1 MSATESQL
9 QVKTFDRPDEVRPFK
24 DHGETRVVHL
34 GDTAAGLGTFEA
46 GWRWSDDVK
55 PIAGTDSCQAHHS
68 LSCSRAV
75 CMWSWTTDRV
85 RGGTGRCR
93 DHPRR
98 PRRLDG
104 RRRAL
109 RGGRFHRCGEVREAS
124 VAPRF
129 QRSPASADNVAV
141 ARLTM
146 TQAVERLST
155 AAVTV
160 TDEQGNG
167 LELSP
172 VESSGTRLI
181 ATADRMRTGER
192 GLLTARVHGDD
203 LRPWVVG
210 FEVESAEYHTDE
222 LARVTLRARSI
233 KLDARQRQADRTAM
247 GGHARLIAYSCQ
259 NVVDGDVVEGSI
271 VDVSDNGVAF
281 MTRRLLRPGDRLS
294 FAGRFFATV
303 VEAEVRVARIAE
315 VAGQLQ
321 VGCTFIAIDQAERKK
336 LRAVTAVRQ
345 PGEAA
350 SFNVLQQ
357 LNAERASHEQE
368 QGGRWRRLFRRSA

>member
-1 MSATESQL
+1 
-9 QVKTFDRPDEVRPFK
+9 
-24 DHGETRVVHL
+24 
-34 GDTAAGLGTFEA
+34 
-46 GWRWSDDVK
+46 
-55 PIAGTDSCQAHHS
+55 
-68 LSCSRAV
+68 
-75 CMWSWTTDRV
+75 
-85 RGGTGRCR
+85 
-93 DHPRR
+93 
-98 PRRLDG
+98 
-104 RRRAL
+104 
-109 RGGRFHRCGEVREAS
+109 
-124 VAPRF
+124 
-129 QRSPASADNVAV
+129 
-141 ARLTM
+141 M

-181 ATADRMRTGER
+181 ATADRMRIGER

-210 FEVESAEYHTDE
+210 FEVESADHTDA
-222 LARVTLRARSI
+222 LALVTLRARSI

-247 GGHARLIAYSCQ
+247 GGHARLIAYNCQ

-321 VGCTFIAIDQAERKK
+321 VGCTFIALEQAERKK

-357 LNAERASHEQE
+357 LNAERASHEQD
-368 QGGRWRRLFRRSA
+368 QSGSRWRRLFRRSA

>member
-1 MSATESQL
+1 
-9 QVKTFDRPDEVRPFK
+9 
-24 DHGETRVVHL
+24 
-34 GDTAAGLGTFEA
+34 
-46 GWRWSDDVK
+46 
-55 PIAGTDSCQAHHS
+55 
-68 LSCSRAV
+68 
-75 CMWSWTTDRV
+75 
-85 RGGTGRCR
+85 
-93 DHPRR
+93 
-98 PRRLDG
+98 
-104 RRRAL
+104 
-109 RGGRFHRCGEVREAS
+109 
-124 VAPRF
+124 
-129 QRSPASADNVAV
+129 
-141 ARLTM
+141 M

-155 AAVTV
+155 APVTV
-160 TDEQGNG
+160 TDAQGSG

-172 VESSGTRLI
+172 LESSGTRLI
-181 ATADRMRTGER
+181 ATADRMWIGER

-210 FEVESAEYHTDE
+210 FEIESAAYHTDE

-233 KLDARQRQADRTAM
+233 RLDPRQRQADRTAM

-315 VAGQLQ
+315 VAEQLQ
-321 VGCTFIAIDQAERKK
+321 VGCTFIAIEQADRKK
-336 LRAVTAVRQ
+336 LRAVTAVR
-345 PGEAA
+345 PSGEAA

-357 LNAERASHEQE
+357 LNAERAAHEHE
-368 QGGRWRRLFRRSA
+368 HSGSRWRRLFRRSA

>member
-1 MSATESQL
+1 L
-9 QVKTFDRPDEVRPFK
+9 
-24 DHGETRVVHL
+24 
-34 GDTAAGLGTFEA
+34 
-46 GWRWSDDVK
+46 
-55 PIAGTDSCQAHHS
+55 
-68 LSCSRAV
+68 
-75 CMWSWTTDRV
+75 
-85 RGGTGRCR
+85 
-93 DHPRR
+93 
-98 PRRLDG
+98 
-104 RRRAL
+104 
-109 RGGRFHRCGEVREAS
+109 
-124 VAPRF
+124 
-129 QRSPASADNVAV
+129 
-141 ARLTM
+141 
-146 TQAVERLST
+146 
-155 AAVTV
+155 
-160 TDEQGNG
+160 
-167 LELSP
+167 
-172 VESSGTRLI
+172 
-181 ATADRMRTGER
+181 
-192 GLLTARVHGDD
+192 
-203 LRPWVVG
+203 VG

-247 GGHARLIAYSCQ
+247 GGHARLVAYSCQ

-281 MTRRLLRPGDRLS
+281 TTRRLLRPGDRLS

-321 VGCTFIAIDQAERKK
+321 VGCTFIAIEPDERRK
-336 LRAVTAVRQ
+336 LRAVTAVRE

>member
-1 MSATESQL
+1 M
-9 QVKTFDRPDEVRPFK
+9 
-24 DHGETRVVHL
+24 
-34 GDTAAGLGTFEA
+34 
-46 GWRWSDDVK
+46 
-55 PIAGTDSCQAHHS
+55 
-68 LSCSRAV
+68 SRA
-75 CMWSWTTDRV
+75 
-85 RGGTGRCR
+85 TGSSC
-93 DHPRR
+93 P
-98 PRRLDG
+98 PL
-104 RRRAL
+104 
-109 RGGRFHRCGEVREAS
+109 
-124 VAPRF
+124 
-129 QRSPASADNVAV
+129 
-141 ARLTM
+141 
-146 TQAVERLST
+146 
-155 AAVTV
+155 
-160 TDEQGNG
+160 
-167 LELSP
+167 
-172 VESSGTRLI
+172 ESSGTRLI
-181 ATADRMRTGER
+181 ATADRLRIGDR

-271 VDVSDNGVAF
+271 VSDNGVAF

-321 VGCTFIAIDQAERKK
+321 VGCTFIAIGQAERKK

-368 QGGRWRRLFRRSA
+368 QSGSRWRRLFRRSA

>member
-1 MSATESQL
+1 
-9 QVKTFDRPDEVRPFK
+9 
-24 DHGETRVVHL
+24 
-34 GDTAAGLGTFEA
+34 
-46 GWRWSDDVK
+46 
-55 PIAGTDSCQAHHS
+55 
-68 LSCSRAV
+68 
-75 CMWSWTTDRV
+75 
-85 RGGTGRCR
+85 
-93 DHPRR
+93 
-98 PRRLDG
+98 
-104 RRRAL
+104 
-109 RGGRFHRCGEVREAS
+109 
-124 VAPRF
+124 
-129 QRSPASADNVAV
+129 
-141 ARLTM
+141 M

-155 AAVTV
+155 ATVTV
-160 TDEQGNG
+160 TDAQDNA

-172 VESSGTRLI
+172 LDSSGTRLV
-181 ATADRMRTGER
+181 ATADRMRIGDR

-233 KLDARQRQADRTAM
+233 RLDPRQRQADRTAM

-303 VEAEVRVARIAE
+303 VAAEVRVARVAE

-321 VGCTFIAIDQAERKK
+321 VGCTFIAIEPAERAK
-336 LRAVTAVRQ
+336 LRSVTAVRR

-357 LNAERASHEQE
+357 LNAERAAHEHE
-368 QGGRWRRLFRRSA
+368 PSGSRWRRLIRRSA